1 MRRVT
6 LFAVKRPGW
15 LPSITRPSPELFG
28 LIEATSNAGTDGL
41 LCGACARSRG
51 AFTAA
56 TMRGAARTPSAVA
69 VARRPLHDRRRSVE
83 TLFIVASRQGRS
95 LNNTLGRGSGVG
107 SWGPAS
113 DRAGVRGGAVALAR
127 RKRGNGAPARGGVG
141 GPRGRSPPDLAR
153 HAARNKN
160 FVLVSS

>member
-41 LCGACARSRG
+41 LCGACARRRG
-51 AFTAA
+51 GSAGAKPPGSSPSCGAKQELCARFLNEAHNGLGAPRARPPERSGA
-56 TMRGAARTPSAVA
+56 TGPPRAEAWGAA
-69 VARRPLHDRRRSVE
+69 
-83 TLFIVASRQGRS
+83 
-95 LNNTLGRGSGVG
+95 
-107 SWGPAS
+107 
-113 DRAGVRGGAVALAR
+113 GA
-127 RKRGNGAPARGGVG
+127 K
-141 GPRGRSPPDLAR
+141 PPDLAR

-160 FVLVSS
+160 FV